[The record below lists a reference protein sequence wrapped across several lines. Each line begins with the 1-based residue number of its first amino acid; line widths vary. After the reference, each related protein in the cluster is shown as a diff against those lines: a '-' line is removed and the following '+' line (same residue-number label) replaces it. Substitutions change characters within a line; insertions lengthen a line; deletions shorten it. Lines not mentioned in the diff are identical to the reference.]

1 VQWRGRTAASKRLGV
16 VKNTTPQQ
24 LSWTTPRRLEELSDK
39 W

>member
-1 VQWRGRTAASKRLGV
+1 MEREDGGKQAAGV

-24 LSWTTPRRLEELSDK
+24 LSWTTPRRLSDK